1 MNGDLPRKRIGLP
14 VRFHYSTA
22 LINENLSVIIVYVE
36 SFFYKEAQ
44 MAEKILII
52 DDDVD
57 TLRLVGL
64 MLQRQGYEISAA
76 SNGSQGLTKALEER
90 PDLILLDVMMPDM
103 DGYEVTR
110 RLRKNPVTVSIPI
123 LMFTAK
129 TQLDDK
135 VTGFEVGADDYLT
148 KPTHPTELQAHV
160 KALLAR
166 TAIKKPAPTP
176 PPANEHH
183 GYVIGVL
190 STRGGL
196 GVSSV
201 AANLAAG
208 LFTRTQSDVI
218 LAELTPG
225 QGTLGMDLGASNSK
239 GLTELLQG
247 SVVEVTREKVQS
259 ALVQHNSGLK
269 LFLASENPRDVTL
282 ISQVQNYE
290 AIVNRLASLARFIVM
305 DLGTGLPAFVQKV
318 LPLCRERIV
327 VVEGVPGTIQH
338 TRLLIENME
347 SLQIDTKSINVILNN
362 RLRSESQMAW
372 TQVQEKLGHSIS
384 STLTPAPELFQ
395 QATRM
400 QTPAVMSQPTNMT
413 SQQFLKIADAIL
425 EREKAR

>member
-1 MNGDLPRKRIGLP
+1 
-14 VRFHYSTA
+14 
-22 LINENLSVIIVYVE
+22 
-36 SFFYKEAQ
+36 

-76 SNGSQGLTKALEER
+76 SNGSQGLAKALEER

-103 DGYEVTR
+103 DGYEVAR
-110 RLRKNPVTVSIPI
+110 RLRKNPVTLTVPI

-135 VTGFEVGADDYLT
+135 VTGFEMGADDYLT

-166 TAIKKPAPTP
+166 SAQKEKEPTEIVTASH
-176 PPANEHH
+176 EQH

-190 STRGGL
+190 SARGGL
-196 GVSSV
+196 GVSSL
-201 AANLAAG
+201 ASNLAAG
-208 LFTRTQSDVI
+208 IYSRAQSDVI

-225 QGTLGMDLGASNSK
+225 QGTIGADFGYQNQK

-247 SVVEVTREKVQS
+247 TVAEITREKVAS
-259 ALVQHNSGLK
+259 FLTPHNSGLK
-269 LFLASENPRDVTL
+269 LLLASENPRDVTL
-282 ISQVQNYE
+282 TSQVKNYE
-290 AIVNRLASLARFIVM
+290 ALVARLSALARFVIL
-305 DLGTGLPAFVQKV
+305 DLGNGLPVFVQKI
-318 LPLCRERIV
+318 LPMCNERII

-338 TRLLIENME
+338 TKLLIDDIADMK
-347 SLQIDTKSINVILNN
+347 IDRKTISVVLNN
-362 RLRSESQMAW
+362 RMRTEAQMQLA
-372 TQVQEKLGHSIS
+372 QVQEKLGHSIAA
-384 STLTPAPELFQ
+384 TLTPAPEAFL

-400 QTPAVMSQPTNMT
+400 QTPAVICQPTNMT
-413 SQQFLKIADAIL
+413 SQQFLKIADTIL
-425 EREKAR
+425 EREKTR

>member
-1 MNGDLPRKRIGLP
+1 MN
-14 VRFHYSTA
+14 
-22 LINENLSVIIVYVE
+22 
-36 SFFYKEAQ
+36 
-44 MAEKILII
+44 EKILII

-64 MLQRQGYEISAA
+64 MLQRQGYIISAA
-76 SNGSQGLTKALEER
+76 SNGSQGLAKALEER

-110 RLRKNPVTVSIPI
+110 RLRKNPTTASIPI

-166 TAIKKPAPTP
+166 AAQKETTQTTAALP
-176 PPANEHH
+176 EHH

-196 GVSSV
+196 GVSTLAS
-201 AANLAAG
+201 NLAAS
-208 LFTRTQSDVI
+208 LFTRAQTDVI

-225 QGTLGMDLGASNSK
+225 QGTLGIDFGAPNQK
-239 GLTELLQG
+239 GLTEILQG
-247 SVVEVTREKVQS
+247 SMVEVTREKVQS
-259 ALVQHNSGLK
+259 SLTAHNSGIK
-269 LFLASENPRDVTL
+269 LLLASENPRDVTL
-282 ISQVQNYE
+282 TSQVQNYE
-290 AIVNRLASLARFIVM
+290 ALVAHLASLARFVVLDM
-305 DLGTGLPAFVQKV
+305 GVGLPSFVQRV
-318 LPLCRERIV
+318 LPMCNECMV

-338 TRLLIENME
+338 TKILIQEI
-347 SLQIDTKSINVILNN
+347 SALKIDHRNINVILNN
-362 RLRSESQMAW
+362 RLRSEAQMTW
-372 TQVQEKLGHSIS
+372 TNVQDLLGHSIA
-384 STLTPAPELFQ
+384 STLTPAPELFL
-395 QATRM
+395 QAART
-400 QTPAVMSQPTNMT
+400 QTPAVISQPTNMT
-413 SQQFLKIADAIL
+413 SQQFLKIADSVL

>member
-1 MNGDLPRKRIGLP
+1 
-14 VRFHYSTA
+14 
-22 LINENLSVIIVYVE
+22 
-36 SFFYKEAQ
+36 
-44 MAEKILII
+44 MADKILII

-76 SNGSQGLTKALEER
+76 SNGSQGLAMALDER

-110 RLRKNPVTVSIPI
+110 RLRKNPVTVAIPI

-135 VTGFEVGADDYLT
+135 VIGFEVGADDYLT
-148 KPTHPTELQAHV
+148 KPTHPTELQAHI

-166 TAIKKPAPTP
+166 TVHKEPVKVTTP
-176 PPANEHH
+176 LQEKQ

-190 STRGGL
+190 SVRGGL
-196 GVSSV
+196 GVSSL
-201 AANLAAG
+201 AANVAAG
-208 LFTRTQSDVI
+208 LFSRTQSDVI

-225 QGTLGMDLGASNSK
+225 QGTLGMDLGAPNPK
-239 GLTELLQG
+239 GLIELLQG
-247 SVVEVTREKVQS
+247 SVVEITREKVAAS
-259 ALVQHNSGLK
+259 LVPHNSGLK

-282 ISQVQNYE
+282 TSQVKNYE
-290 AIVNRLASLARFIVM
+290 AIVSRLASLARFVVM
-305 DLGTGLPAFVQKV
+305 DLGAGLPSFVQKV
-318 LPLCRERIV
+318 LPMCRECIV
-327 VVEGVPGTIQH
+327 VVEGVPNTIQH
-338 TRLLIENME
+338 TKLLIENMA
-347 SLQIDTKSINVILNN
+347 SLQIDSRSISVILNN
-362 RLRSESQMAW
+362 RQRSESQIAW
-372 TQVQEKLGHSIS
+372 TQVQEKLGRSIA
-384 STLTPAPELFQ
+384 STLTPAPELFM
-395 QATRM
+395 QAARM